1 MTTIATQQGIEM
13 IDTKTLATALAV
25 LEWADKLPFD
35 KRCPI
40 DLMSRV
46 DAAINLKI
54 CLNNIKV
61 EVSHEGE

>member
-13 IDTKTLATALAV
+13 IDTKTLAIALAV

-40 DLMSRV
+40 DFMSRV
-46 DAAINLKI
+46 DAAIDIKI
-54 CLNNIKV
+54 CLKNIKV
-61 EVSHEGE
+61 EVSHEGK